1 MTAQTAAP
9 QPNRDWGNTAED
21 YAKFRPGF
29 PPSFYDR
36 LAGMGLIRPG
46 MRVLDVGTGTGTLAR
61 SFARRGC
68 EVSAIDIAPAM
79 LAESQHLDREAG
91 VKIEYRNCS
100 AERISFADA
109 SFDLVTAGT
118 CWHWFKR
125 AEAAREA
132 KRVLR
137 PRGRLIIASL
147 DMVTLP
153 GNVLE
158 ATSALLGRFYG
169 LSSAELERQRCRG
182 NFQWPRWLDDLVAAG
197 LGNLE
202 AFGFEED
209 TAYSHLAFRGRM
221 RASWAVG
228 PIMSPERVAEF
239 DRELAS
245 ILESRFPTEPLI
257 FPHRVFAVIATV
269 RD

>member
-1 MTAQTAAP
+1 MI
-9 QPNRDWGNTAED
+9 R
-21 YAKFRPGF
+21 
-29 PPSFYDR
+29 S
-36 LAGMGLIRPG
+36 GL
-46 MRVLDVGTGTGTLAR
+46 RVLDIGTGTGTLAR
-61 SFARRGC
+61 NLALRGC
-68 EVSAIDIAPAM
+68 EVSALDIAAPM
-79 LAESQHLDREAG
+79 IEQAERLDRKAG
-91 VKIEYRNCS
+91 VKVSYS
-100 AERISFADA
+100 LGKAEQTGMPAA
-109 SFDLVTAGT
+109 SFDVVTAAT

-132 KRVLR
+132 KRILR
-137 PRGRLIIASL
+137 PLGWLIIASL
-147 DMVTLP
+147 DLVTLP

-158 ATSALLGRFYG
+158 ATTALLARFYG
-169 LSSAELERQRCRG
+169 LSGAELAKERGRG
-182 NFQWPRWLDDLVAAG
+182 NFQWPKWLDDLVAAG
-197 LGNLE
+197 FGDIE

-209 TAYSHLAFRGRM
+209 TAHSHVAFRGRM

>member
-1 MTAQTAAP
+1 M
-9 QPNRDWGNTAED
+9 
-21 YAKFRPGF
+21 
-29 PPSFYDR
+29 
-36 LAGMGLIRPG
+36 
-46 MRVLDVGTGTGTLAR
+46 
-61 SFARRGC
+61 
-68 EVSAIDIAPAM
+68 
-79 LAESQHLDREAG
+79 
-91 VKIEYRNCS
+91 
-100 AERISFADA
+100 
-109 SFDLVTAGT
+109 
-118 CWHWFKR
+118 
-125 AEAAREA
+125 
-132 KRVLR
+132 LR